1 MKTFMYRPV
10 LLALLVALILGACGS
25 DKDQKD
31 SGPTDEPKPVIRL
44 AANFWVS
51 SELNAAVARIILEE
65 EMGYPVEIVQ
75 LDENDQWARLAAGE
89 LHANLEVWT
98 SGHTANI
105 QKYIIEEKTVEN
117 GGPLGVEGRIGWF
130 VPSYMIRR
138 HPDLRTWEG
147 FQQPELATLFDTEA
161 TTGTKGQFLA
171 GAPDWIQ
178 YDADIIR
185 NLGLDLEV
193 VTLGSEEKLLEAL
206 ETAYAN
212 EEPILMYFWTPHWF
226 LAAYDMTI
234 VQLPP
239 YSDECY
245 ARRDAGGVDCGYPPD
260 PLFKVFWAGLKDYAP
275 DAYLFL
281 QNFYYSN
288 LDQINMLVGVQ
299 MSGQSVEEAAQTWVN
314 THQAVWSQWVPQP

>member
-31 SGPTDEPKPVIRL
+31 YGPTDEPKPVIRL

-212 EEPILMYFWTPHWF
+212 EEPILMYF
-226 LAAYDMTI
+226 
-234 VQLPP
+234 
-239 YSDECY
+239 
-245 ARRDAGGVDCGYPPD
+245 
-260 PLFKVFWAGLKDYAP
+260 
-275 DAYLFL
+275 
-281 QNFYYSN
+281 
-288 LDQINMLVGVQ
+288 
-299 MSGQSVEEAAQTWVN
+299 
-314 THQAVWSQWVPQP
+314 